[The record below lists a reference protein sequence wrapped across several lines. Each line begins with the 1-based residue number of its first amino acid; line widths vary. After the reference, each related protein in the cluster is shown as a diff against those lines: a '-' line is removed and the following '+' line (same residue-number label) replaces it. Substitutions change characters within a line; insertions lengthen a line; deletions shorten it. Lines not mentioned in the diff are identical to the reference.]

1 MGYISR
7 YIREHYVKRN
17 IRRDLYE
24 RLVRWCGERSVNSCL
39 EKALSILEAN
49 IGANIAP
56 NTGAGQP
63 KHATSTS
70 EGYEWCRSKAKV
82 RNLQSL
88 TRWVDE
94 HFSLLDW
101 WEEGDR
107 YCFKTVRKPAKTE

>member
-1 MGYISR
+1 
-7 YIREHYVKRN
+7 
-17 IRRDLYE
+17 
-24 RLVRWCGERSVNSCL
+24 
-39 EKALSILEAN
+39 
-49 IGANIAP
+49 
-56 NTGAGQP
+56 
-63 KHATSTS
+63 
-70 EGYEWCRSKAKV
+70 V